1 VPEYAFF
8 VLLGLLILGEV
19 KEFKELYIHP
29 GQVRGRFHILCG
41 RFDWD
46 LPICCVFSCHEITEW
61 KRPGAAHDR
70 EHRAGAL
77 PPSPAPHARCSR
89 PPRSHPELVVRAAD

>member
-1 VPEYAFF
+1 MLCGSARNQDLANVPEYAFF

-29 GQVRGRFHILCG
+29 GQVSGRVHIVCAAPFWLGFIYAACSG
-41 RFDWD
+41 
-46 LPICCVFSCHEITEW
+46 HGITEW
-61 KRPGAAHDR
+61 TRPGAAHDR

-77 PPSPAPHARCSR
+77 PSSPAPH
-89 PPRSHPELVVRAAD
+89 